1 MKIRLFIEVVL
12 DSVVTTFQEEKVQVE
27 IRNFDWLERSKWSSV
42 EAASL
47 EFEVL
52 VLFPKVAKTMLGH
65 FLEKIDLKFC
75 GLKFL
80 NFVNVIAKTFSKT
93 KSKNRIDFLWK

>member
-12 DSVVTTFQEEKVQVE
+12 DFVATTFQVEKVQVE
-27 IRNFDWLERSKWSSV
+27 IRSFDWLERSKLSSV

-52 VLFPKVAKTMLGH
+52 VVSP
-65 FLEKIDLKFC
+65 
-75 GLKFL
+75 
-80 NFVNVIAKTFSKT
+80 
-93 KSKNRIDFLWK
+93 